1 MTYRGQVRNGAV
13 ILDDPTALPE
23 GTEVSVRPLRQSN
36 GQGKRAAAA
45 KRPRTLLDVLRPFVG
60 KAKGLPPDMSV
71 NHDHYLYGV
80 PKQSDGGTGPAK
92 RRARAGKGKHGGK
105 KGRKGSGGR

>member
-1 MTYRGQVRNGAV
+1 MTYRGQVRNGTV
-13 ILDDPTALPE
+13 VLDDPTALPE
-23 GTEVSVRPLRQSN
+23 GTAVSVRPLQ
-36 GQGKRAAAA
+36 QGKRQPKGPAA

-80 PKQSDGGTGPAK
+80 PKQSEGGTGTAK
-92 RRARAGKGKHGGK
+92 GRVLGGKGKRGRK
-105 KGRKGSGGR
+105 KGRKGAGGQ